1 MLQIKSPLSGDDGWL
16 SSCTYP
22 GEKKRPGCVL
32 LNGLTV
38 QDFPR
43 HLSGSRCQNTC
54 QPWSLHI
61 TDRDKTKPRTI
72 NNNKTKTKTKT
83 KTKNTF
89 PLFERKR
96 IGKSA
101 VICQTHALCSN
112 NSFKMFL
119 SIIQIKVKKV
129 LAGQWWLMPLIPA
142 LGISYMRKISEI
154 KARLVYRASS
164 RIARVTQKNSILGVG
179 GGRSILGNR

>member
-1 MLQIKSPLSGDDGWL
+1 MAGSHLAHILEKRRGLGVSYSMDSQCRTSHVTSQGADVRIPVSPGHS
-16 SSCTYP
+16 
-22 GEKKRPGCVL
+22 
-32 LNGLTV
+32 TV
-38 QDFPR
+38 EA
-43 HLSGSRCQNTC
+43 HEAI
-54 QPWSLHI
+54 I

-164 RIARVTQKNSILGVG
+164 RTARVTQKNSILGVG